1 MSLLIFGQ
9 VLFMIPYVFVFFFL
23 LFFFIATLICVIIGM
38 LQNMNINN

>member
-9 VLFMIPYVFVFFFL
+9 VLFMIPYVFAFY
-23 LFFFIATLICVIIGM
+23 FIVTLICVIIGT